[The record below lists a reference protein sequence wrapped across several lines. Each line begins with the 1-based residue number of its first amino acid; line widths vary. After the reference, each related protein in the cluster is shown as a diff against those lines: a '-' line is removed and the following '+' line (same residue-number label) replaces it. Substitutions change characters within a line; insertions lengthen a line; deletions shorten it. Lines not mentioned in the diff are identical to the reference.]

1 MSYLSNN
8 MEIIYSIF
16 GVAIAIIGFFLN
28 RYINKSDDN
37 EKQTNQNTLDI
48 EVLKTDHANK
58 HQHMLEKL
66 SMLNDNIKEL
76 NGTIKDLKNTID
88 GR

>member
-1 MSYLSNN
+1 
-8 MEIIYSIF
+8 MEITITDTLF
-16 GVAIAIIGFFLN
+16 GAGLAVIGYFLN
-28 RYINKSDDN
+28 RNMKKSDDT

-88 GR
+88 GK

>member
-1 MSYLSNN
+1 
-8 MEIIYSIF
+8 MEITITDTLF
-16 GVAIAIIGFFLN
+16 ATGLTIIGYFLN
-28 RYINKSDDN
+28 RYMKKSDDT

-88 GR
+88 GK

>member
-1 MSYLSNN
+1 
-8 MEIIYSIF
+8 MEITITDTLF
-16 GVAIAIIGFFLN
+16 GAGLTIIGYFLN
-28 RYINKSDDN
+28 RYMKKSDDT

-88 GR
+88 GK